1 MSERDDA
8 RPVPSRG
15 ANPRL
20 VATLEMLSRRS
31 SVFVL
36 LIGFVVLVGWTLH
49 IEILKAGVPGR
60 VATNPVTALGLMLAA
75 GALWVQHRPRG
86 RSSGSTRA
94 RRATRAVAIVI
105 VAVGAI
111 TLAGYVLGQNLGLD
125 ATLFRTRLGDNRIAP
140 NTGLNFV
147 FIGVALW
154 LLDRGPR
161 SRRTPAQLAALF
173 PIGIA
178 GVSLLGY
185 VYGVPAMYGVGGY
198 IPMALPTAASIFV
211 LAFGILCA
219 RPDHGFVS
227 VLPRDAAGG
236 VLAGR
241 ILPVACR

>member
-1 MSERDDA
+1 
-8 RPVPSRG
+8 
-15 ANPRL
+15 
-20 VATLEMLSRRS
+20 
-31 SVFVL
+31 
-36 LIGFVVLVGWTLH
+36 
-49 IEILKAGVPGR
+49 
-60 VATNPVTALGLMLAA
+60 MLAA
-75 GALWVQHRPRG
+75 AALWIRHKAWK
-86 RSSGSTRA
+86 GSLA
-94 RRATRAVAIVI
+94 IRAVAFV
-105 VAVGAI
+105 VAAMGVI

-125 ATLFRTRLGDNRIAP
+125 AMLFRNRLADNRIAP

-147 FIGVALW
+147 FIGLALW
-154 LLDRGPR
+154 FLERSSQ
-161 SRRTPAQLAALF
+161 SRRAPAQLAALF

-198 IPMALPTAASIFV
+198 IPMALPTAVSIFA